1 MKTYEVTFVWPNDD
15 WTWVYV
21 ESEDFHAAMLQA
33 MLVCPRPCRVKSI
46 LPTGKV
52 TL

>member
-15 WTWVYV
+15 WTWVYT
-21 ESEDFHAAMLQA
+21 EAKDFHAAMLQA
-33 MLVCPRPCRVKSI
+33 MLACPDMCRVKSV

-52 TL
+52 I